1 MKRRGKTHPR
11 KRPEEGSPEWLR
23 ELAGAIEAGIMAAEH
38 DARPLSEAVRTLK
51 ASATWHELVPNEPRT
66 WPRLIVERID
76 PRHGRIEWI
85 EAVANGYEKLRA
97 EGHRGRI
104 TRRAAEQAIGYRHPH
119 AARLP
124 QRVPAPHDAG
134 THNGQSSLEPIG
146 THHES

>member
-1 MKRRGKTHPR
+1 MKRRGTKHPR

-23 ELAGAIEAGIMAAEH
+23 EMAGAIEAGIMAAEH
-38 DARPLSEAVRTLK
+38 DARPLAEAVRALK
-51 ASATWHELVPNEPRT
+51 TCSAWQELVPNEPRT

-85 EAVANGYEKLRA
+85 EAVAGGYEKLRA

-104 TRRAAEQAIGYRHPH
+104 TRRAAEQAFGYRHPH

-124 QRVPAPHDAG
+124 QSVRAPHEAAAQI
-134 THNGQSSLEPIG
+134 GQSSLEPIG
-146 THHES
+146 SHHPS